1 MKENTIDFYS
11 KTTLKSYNLDEL
23 MRYQLSM
30 LGSLDQY
37 TRLHCENVANIT
49 CRLCEYM
56 HLDKNFTVYCTIC
69 AYLHDIGKLLI
80 PPRVLQKPGKL
91 TEEEYAIMKTHTTL
105 GYKMCMEDIQLRPY
119 AEGAKSHHEALDG
132 SGYPEGLKGKEVP

>member
-1 MKENTIDFYS
+1 
-11 KTTLKSYNLDEL
+11 

-30 LGSLDQY
+30 LDTLDPY

-69 AYLHDIGKLLI
+69 AYLHDLGKLSI
-80 PPRVLQKPGKL
+80 PSKILQKK
-91 TEEEYAIMKTHTTL
+91 
-105 GYKMCMEDIQLRPY
+105 R
-119 AEGAKSHHEALDG
+119 SFN
-132 SGYPEGLKGKEVP
+132 